1 MRKLFILGL
10 FIIAGMLQAS
20 AVPAKASL
28 ISFDLDL
35 EFSGAYEPK
44 GDKPWITATFD
55 DKDTSGSVELT
66 LTANNLVDDEF
77 ISSWYFNFDTDKIL
91 SNLIFDYVSGDKAEG
106 IDASKDGF
114 NVGGGG
120 NYDVRF
126 AFPRNKKER
135 FGPGE
140 KSVYNITSDEE
151 IWASSFDFFSSPSG
165 DNGTYLSAAHV
176 QGIDGEYSGTIG
188 ASRTAPVPEPAT
200 MFLLGTGLLGLAGVG
215 RKKLMGKKLKK

>member
-10 FIIAGMLQAS
+10 FIIAGMFQAS
-20 AVPAKASL
+20 AVPANASL

-55 DKDTSGSVELT
+55 DKDSPGSVEMT
-66 LTANNLVDDEF
+66 LTANNLVDPEF
-77 ISSWYFNFDTDKIL
+77 VSSWYFNFDTDKDL
-91 SNLIFDYVSGDKAEG
+91 SKLIFDYVSGDEAKRIKAST
-106 IDASKDGF
+106 DRF

-120 NYDVRF
+120 YYDILF
-126 AFPRNKKER
+126 AFPTKKNKR

-140 KSVYNITSDEE
+140 KSVYNITSNEA
-151 IWASSFDFFSSPSG
+151 ILASSFDFFSSPSG

-176 QGIDGEYSGTIG
+176 QGIDGEYSGKIG

-215 RKKLMGKKLKK
+215 RKKLMGKKSAK